1 MPQERRLGYIK
12 IPLQRVH
19 IELTNV
25 CDFNC
30 LFCPKA
36 EMKRPYGYMDTDLA
50 KRLISE
56 IKEKGIAEKVTFHVM
71 GEPTLHRDFF
81 EILDHARTVGMNVGL
96 TTNGGRLG
104 GMVGRRLLDFDL
116 HQLDISLQ
124 TPDERTFCLRKAG
137 SLSFEKYLKGIF
149 DFFGAYHKRHA
160 GTIFKFRFL
169 NTRFPNKSMEARL
182 GPVRVI
188 SSTEELRDTFKYW
201 AGRIYDMLD
210 VDKEQ
215 REDSLKRIDKLV
227 SYKWNV
233 VEVWPNVFFETYV
246 LSDWG
251 HAFGDSGIREAWAG
265 CCFGMQDH
273 FAVLHNGDVI
283 LCCIDYDGNTKVGN
297 VRESSL
303 EEILSTK
310 LVGEIVQGFSKMK
323 LVHPYCRRCLGSKSL
338 MSWLFKPVVSAAGLK
353 VLKPFFYKKTK
364 LHDTSQR

>member
-1 MPQERRLGYIK
+1 MSKGKYLGHIR

-36 EMKRPYGYMDTDLA
+36 EMKRPYGYMETALA

-56 IKEKGIAEKVTFHVM
+56 IGDKGIAEKVTFHVM

-81 EILDHARTVGMNVGL
+81 EILDHACKEGVNVGL
-96 TTNGGRLG
+96 TTNGSRLSG
-104 GMVGRRLLDFDL
+104 EVGQKLLDYDL
-116 HQLDISLQ
+116 HQIDISLQ
-124 TPDERTFCLRKAG
+124 TPDERSFTLRKAG
-137 SLSFEKYLKGIF
+137 ALQFDKYLKGIF
-149 DFFGAYHKRHA
+149 DFFGSYHSLHEK
-160 GTIFKFRFL
+160 TIFKFRFL
-169 NTRFPNKSMEARL
+169 NTRFSNKPMEERL
-182 GPVRVI
+182 GPIRVI
-188 SSTEELRDTFKYW
+188 SSTDELRETFRYW
-201 AGRIYDMLD
+201 AGRIYDMLRID
-210 VDKEQ
+210 NEK
-215 REDSLKRIDKLV
+215 RESALKRIDKLV

-251 HAFGDSGIREAWAG
+251 HAFGENGVREAWAG

-273 FAVLHNGDVI
+273 FAVLYNGDVV

-303 EEILSTK
+303 EEILSSTQ
-310 LVGEIVQGFSKMK
+310 VGEIVSGFRKMK
-323 LVHPYCRRCLGSKSL
+323 LVHPYCRKCLGSKSL
-338 MSWLFKPVVSAAGLK
+338 LSWIFKPVVSAAGIK
-353 VLKPFFYKKTK
+353 VLKPFFYRHTK
-364 LHDTSQR
+364 LYS